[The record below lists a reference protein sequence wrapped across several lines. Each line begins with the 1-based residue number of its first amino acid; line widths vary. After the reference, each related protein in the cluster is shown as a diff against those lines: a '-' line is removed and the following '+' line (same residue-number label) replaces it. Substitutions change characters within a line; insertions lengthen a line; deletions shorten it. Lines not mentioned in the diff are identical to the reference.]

1 MSLLAIGLA
10 AALAGGILL
19 IAFGMAMAVSPRQ
32 TDLLEARLAQFAE
45 AGRAPATLTE
55 VEMSLPLFDRVMRP
69 FLDKIGNRLNRNAGQ
84 GSTDALQEK
93 LNLAGRPWGLNASG
107 FLALRLLSMLLFTA
121 IGLAL
126 SLLGALA
133 MPVFAVVPAGGLI
146 LGYLAPQMVVAR
158 RIKKRQ
164 KEILMALPSALDL
177 LTISVEAGLS
187 FDAALTRVVDK
198 YNNEFS
204 RELTIMLNEVRLG
217 RPRLEALDDVGRRCK
232 VEELSNFIQAII
244 QSEQLGVGVANVLR
258 IQSEEI
264 RRKRRQRAEEQGQK
278 APLKML
284 FPMVGCI
291 FPTLFIVLLGPAVI
305 EVAHQFGSGGGG

>member
-10 AALAGGILL
+10 AAIAGGILL
-19 IAFGMAMAVSPRQ
+19 IFVGLAMAVSPRQ

-45 AGRAPATLTE
+45 AGRAPATLAE
-55 VEMSLPLFDRVMRP
+55 VEMSLPLFDRVFRP
-69 FLDKIGNRLNRNAGQ
+69 FLDKVGHRLNRNAGA

-93 LNLAGRPWGLNASG
+93 LNLAGRPWGLTASG
-107 FLALRLLSMLLFTA
+107 FLALRLLCMLLFTA
-121 IGLAL
+121 IGFALAL
-126 SLLGALA
+126 FGALT
-133 MPVFAVVPAGGLI
+133 MPLLVVVPAGGLI
-146 LGYLAPQMVVAR
+146 LGYLGPQMVVAR

-164 KEILMALPSALDL
+164 KEILLALPSALDL

-187 FDAALTRVVDK
+187 FDSALTRVVEK
-198 YNNEFS
+198 YNNAFS
-204 RELTIMLNEVRLG
+204 RELSIMLNEVRLG

-305 EVAHQFGSGGGG
+305 EVAHQFGSGG

>member
-10 AALAGGILL
+10 AALGGGILL
-19 IAFGMAMAVSPRQ
+19 ITFGLAMSVSPRQ
-32 TDLLEARLAQFAE
+32 GDLLEARLAQFAE
-45 AGRAPATLTE
+45 AGRAPATLAE
-55 VEMSLPLFDRVMRP
+55 VEMSLPLFDRVVRP
-69 FLDKIGNRLNRNAGQ
+69 FLDKVGNRLNRNQGQ

-126 SLLGALA
+126 ALLGALA
-133 MPVFAVVPAGGLI
+133 MPLFAVVPLGGLI

-164 KEILMALPSALDL
+164 KEILLALPSALDL

-244 QSEQLGVGVANVLR
+244 QSEQFGTGIGKILR
-258 IQSEEI
+258 IQADEM
-264 RRKRRQRAEEQGQK
+264 RRKRRQRAQEK
-278 APLKML
+278 AAQATLKMML
-284 FPMVGCI
+284 PMVGCI
-291 FPTLFIVLLGPAVI
+291 FPTLWIVLLGPAALI
-305 EVAHQFGSGGGG
+305 LLKPRS